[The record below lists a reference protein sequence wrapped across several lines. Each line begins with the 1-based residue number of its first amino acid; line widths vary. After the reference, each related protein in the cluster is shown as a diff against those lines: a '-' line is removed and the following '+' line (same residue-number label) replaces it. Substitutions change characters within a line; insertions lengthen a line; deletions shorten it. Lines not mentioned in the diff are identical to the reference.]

1 MRENMAIKQGI
12 TTVLN
17 KEMDRS
23 EFLRFSIVAIVAV
36 TGIGTLLRT
45 LNVTGSRQSSQTVA
59 NGYGSMPYGGAKND
73 Q

>member
-1 MRENMAIKQGI
+1 MAIKHGI
-12 TTVLN
+12 STVLN

-45 LNVTGSRQSSQTVA
+45 LNVAGSRQSSQTVA
-59 NGYGSMPYGGAKND
+59 NGYGSMPYGGVKND

>member
-1 MRENMAIKQGI
+1 MAIKQGI
-12 TTVLN
+12 STVLN

-45 LNVTGSRQSSQTVA
+45 FNVVGSRQSSQTVA

>member
-1 MRENMAIKQGI
+1 MAIKQGI
-12 TTVLN
+12 STVLN

-45 LNVTGSRQSSQTVA
+45 FNVVGSHQSSQTVA